1 MPLFGLLFIY
11 KGYKRIPKSL
21 LYAPLNRY
29 FFVFRM
35 SLIQFESQP
44 GVQLTPSCSLM
55 FTNATQF
62 QYMRAR
68 AVNQIKKRCTVILEE
83 KSNQNLKDFC
93 GGFISAQV
101 LFFSANYQIITQVLL
116 VFQKSKKTRS
126 RQTRLTTRIF
136 RDLKTN
142 FGQIPCAGFQNLYN
156 RITTVLSFKILREIK
171 N

>member
-29 FFVFRM
+29 FFMFRM
-35 SLIQFESQP
+35 SFIQFESQP

-93 GGFISAQV
+93 GSFISAQV
-101 LFFSANYQIITQVLL
+101 LFFSANYQIIRNASFVGILEKQENQEQANQVNHEN
-116 VFQKSKKTRS
+116 FPGFENKFRS
-126 RQTRLTTRIF
+126 NSMRRFLEFIQ
-136 RDLKTN
+136 
-142 FGQIPCAGFQNLYN
+142 QNN
-156 RITTVLSFKILREIK
+156 DCFII
-171 N
+171 